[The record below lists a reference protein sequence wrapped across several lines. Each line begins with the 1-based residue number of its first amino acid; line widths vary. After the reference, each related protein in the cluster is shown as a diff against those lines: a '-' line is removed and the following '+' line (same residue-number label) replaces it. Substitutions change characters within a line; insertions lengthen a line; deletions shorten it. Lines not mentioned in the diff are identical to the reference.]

1 MIFIYKL
8 SLRSFPGRF
17 GERPHKRSAGKS
29 TSVQFFLLS
38 RSSERTPKPSEELAL
53 LHAGLG
59 RRTVNVPEGASHNE
73 VLCVTG
79 FKMSVGFYFR
89 DFWYSY
95 LSGLNSHIIDLLCE
109 VYPKLHDL
117 DRAWMVHKAMGKSI

>member
-8 SLRSFPGRF
+8 SLRSFLGRF
-17 GERPHKRSAGKS
+17 WGEA
-29 TSVQFFLLS
+29 TQEVQFFLLS
-38 RSSERTPKPSEELAL
+38 RSSEKTPKPSEELAL

-79 FKMSVGFYFR
+79 FKMSVGFHF
-89 DFWYSY
+89 
-95 LSGLNSHIIDLLCE
+95 L
-109 VYPKLHDL
+109 
-117 DRAWMVHKAMGKSI
+117 